1 MAESSELPVDPEPP
15 ANAFVRTYR
24 SPPTTEALELQ
35 EIQTRE
41 DDEQLNYSSASASSG
56 EECRVITRTVS
67 QSSVRR
73 PRPERKGPW
82 RKVCSFWEHNV
93 AVTVPQK
100 SNRDHLGMYSH
111 CGSLGNM

>member
-15 ANAFVRTYR
+15 ANAFVRTHQ

-56 EECRVITRTVS
+56 EEYRVTTRPAS
-67 QSSVRR
+67 RSSVRR
-73 PRPERKGPW
+73 RRPERTGLW
-82 RKVCSFWEHNV
+82 RKVCSFWAHNV

-100 SNRDHLGMYSH
+100 NNRDHLGMYGH
-111 CGSLGNM
+111 CGSSGTM